1 MAKKQTASPAAV
13 ADPATEFNPAELEQ
27 PATETTA
34 IATTT
39 KQVALVQPKN
49 EALQVLDSVNR
60 DDKSGLEQAD
70 AGDLILPRLALCQSN
85 SPQRKRGNEKFIQGL
100 DEGMMFNSLT
110 GDVYGESVPIIPISL
125 NKRAMQFRPMEE
137 GGGIIDRNVPFND
150 PRCEYDNT
158 KEGKEAKPLATR
170 MYDWLVYLPES
181 AEFAVVSFKGTS
193 EKTGKKLVTL
203 TSMRPGPPRGQLYTL
218 GTAAKHEN
226 NYDWHIFTVVPAGKP
241 SADDAEMAESGFK
254 RFGTSARYDEEQQ
267 PETPAGDVRQ
277 GEVVDEEL

>member
-1 MAKKQTASPAAV
+1 MAKKDVKPAATAAATADVETVQTAAA
-13 ADPATEFNPAELEQ
+13 
-27 PATETTA
+27 TTA
-34 IATTT
+34 IATRDP
-39 KQVALVQPKN
+39 QALVQPKN
-49 EALQVLDSVNR
+49 EALQVLDGVDRN
-60 DDKSGLEQAD
+60 DKSGLEQANAKD
-70 AGDLILPRLALCQSN
+70 MLLPRLALCQSN

-110 GDVYGESVPIIPISL
+110 GDIYGESVNIIPISL

-137 GGGIIDRNVPFND
+137 GGGIIDRDVPFDD
-150 PRCEYDNT
+150 PRCDYDNT
-158 KEGKEAKPLATR
+158 KEGKDAKPIATR
-170 MYDWLVYLPES
+170 MYDWLVYIPET

-241 SADDAEMAESGFK
+241 SIDDALIANEGYE
-254 RFGTSARYDEEQQ
+254 RFGKAPVKYDEEKTA
-267 PETPAGDVRQ
+267 EGGDAAAAGSVVD
-277 GEVVDEEL
+277 GEVAKEL